1 MKKKPV
7 KKASSAK
14 VASIAGKWLDKNE
27 IQRMGILVS
36 AAGACW
42 RDGYS
47 AKKMVDL
54 INDIDALA
62 ASVLS
67 QREVK

>member
-14 VASIAGKWLDKNE
+14 VASIAGKWMSLSQIEKASKLLGRKLYFESE
-27 IQRMGILVS
+27 ITKKV
-36 AAGACW
+36 AATI
-42 RDGYS
+42 D
-47 AKKMVDL
+47 
-54 INDIDALA
+54 DIDALA